1 MNLWKVHQV
10 PLILLLATAVGCGQ
24 VLDRTLSL
32 SNERS
37 SIERTYELTKY
48 LDHQLKEI
56 RNTYLSYLGPPF
68 SDPGF
73 SPPRPN
79 SSSLSVPSAATRVDL
94 WRGLE
99 NGARLAQNQRAYS
112 VLLCAVRE
120 LARSTLCPYLQS
132 SLLHFCSGLSGLLG
146 SISGL
151 MNALGYTLPP
161 HGNLPLSPG
170 YVTPAQGYAPPLSS
184 QYQGVGENSPAP
196 LRSYMPRKQGGQ
208 TTSGV
213 KEGTSQ
219 GDVKRVRER
228 GRRGRRREEEGW
240 VAREEGE
247 KEEGMERWGKR
258 RRLLS
263 VEEETSTKLNYNKNI
278 NNNNMNYT
286 TLKFRDGD
294 GEINQKQ
301 PVLFSSPSL
310 HPRRSMR
317 SEPSSHPGLSPLSLL
332 YQYGGPATEIHSL
345 LAAPVLS
352 SHPVPNDFSRK
363 VEGFWVLR
371 ELQSWLWRSAKDFT
385 RLKKRLRV

>member
-1 MNLWKVHQV
+1 MNRWKVHQV
-10 PLILLLATAVGCGQ
+10 LLILLLAASVGCGQ
-24 VLDRTLSL
+24 VLDHKLSL

-151 MNALGYTLPP
+151 MNSLGYTLPP

-170 YVTPAQGYAPPLSS
+170 YATPAQGYAPPLSS

-196 LRSYMPRKQGGQ
+196 LRSHIPRKQGGQ

-219 GDVKRVRER
+219 GNIKRVRER
-228 GRRGRRREEEGW
+228 GRRGRRRERESW

-263 VEEETSTKLNYNKNI
+263 VEDETSTKLNYNKNI

-286 TLKFRDGD
+286 TLKFGD
-294 GEINQKQ
+294 GEISQKQ

-310 HPRRSMR
+310 HPHRSMR

-332 YQYGGPATEIHSL
+332 YQYGGPAAEVHSL
-345 LAAPVLS
+345 LPAPVLS
-352 SHPVPNDFSRK
+352 SNPVPNDFSRK

>member
-1 MNLWKVHQV
+1 MNHWKVLEV
-10 PLILLLATAVGCGQ
+10 SLILLLAVAAGCGQ
-24 VLDRTLSL
+24 VLDRSLSL

-56 RNTYLSYLGPPF
+56 RDTYLSYLGPPF
-68 SDPGF
+68 NDPGF

-112 VLLCAVRE
+112 ILLCAVRE

-151 MNALGYTLPP
+151 MNALGYTSPP
-161 HGNLPLSPG
+161 YGNLLMSPG
-170 YVTPAQGYAPPLSS
+170 YATPAQGYTPPLLS
-184 QYQGVGENSPAP
+184 QYQGVDENSPAP
-196 LRSYMPRKQGGQ
+196 LRSHMPRNQGVL
-208 TTSGV
+208 GV
-213 KEGTSQ
+213 REGTSHA
-219 GDVKRVRER
+219 DNKRDRERER
-228 GRRGRRREEEGW
+228 GRRGRRREGESW
-240 VAREEGE
+240 VAKEEGE
-247 KEEGMERWGKR
+247 QEEGMERWGKR

-263 VEEETSTKLNYNKNI
+263 VEEETSTKLNYNNNI
-278 NNNNMNYT
+278 NNNNMNST
-286 TLKFRDGD
+286 ILKFGYGD

-301 PVLFSSPSL
+301 PVLFTSLSL

-317 SEPSSHPGLSPLSLL
+317 SVSSSHPGLSPLSLV
-332 YQYGGPATEIHSL
+332 YQYGGSAEVHTL
-345 LAAPVLS
+345 LAAPMLS
-352 SHPVPNDFSRK
+352 SHPAPNDFSRK

-385 RLKKRLRV
+385 RLKRRLRV

>member
-1 MNLWKVHQV
+1 MKMHRWKVDQV
-10 PLILLLATAVGCGQ
+10 AVLLLLLAAVGFAQ
-24 VLDRTLSL
+24 VLDRTLVL
-32 SNERS
+32 SHERS

-56 RNTYLSYLGPPF
+56 RDTYLSYLGPPF

-112 VLLCAVRE
+112 ILLCAVRE

-132 SLLHFCSGLSGLLG
+132 SLMHFCSGLSGLLG

-151 MNALGYTLPP
+151 MNALGYTSLPP
-161 HGNLPLSPG
+161 S
-170 YVTPAQGYAPPLSS
+170 TPAQGYAPLLSS
-184 QYQGVGENSPAP
+184 QFQNSPAP
-196 LRSYMPRKQGGQ
+196 LRSYEPR
-208 TTSGV
+208 GV
-213 KEGTSQ
+213 REGTTRA
-219 GDVKRVRER
+219 DLKR
-228 GRRGRRREEEGW
+228 GRRGRKKEGESW
-240 VAREEGE
+240 AAREERE

-263 VEEETSTKLNYNKNI
+263 VDEENILKL
-278 NNNNMNYT
+278 NMNYT
-286 TLKFRDGD
+286 ALKFG
-294 GEINQKQ
+294 KQ
-301 PVLFSSPSL
+301 PVLFSPASL
-310 HPRRSMR
+310 QHRRAIR
-317 SEPSSHPGLSPLSLL
+317 STHAGLSPLSLL
-332 YQYGGPATEIHSL
+332 YQYGGSAAEVHTL

-352 SHPVPNDFSRK
+352 SRPASNDFSRK

>member
-1 MNLWKVHQV
+1 MV
-10 PLILLLATAVGCGQ
+10 
-24 VLDRTLSL
+24 
-32 SNERS
+32 
-37 SIERTYELTKY
+37 
-48 LDHQLKEI
+48 
-56 RNTYLSYLGPPF
+56 LSYLGPPF

-151 MNALGYTLPP
+151 MNALGYTNQP
-161 HGNLPLSPG
+161 SAG
-170 YVTPAQGYAPPLSS
+170 YETSAQGYAPPLSS
-184 QYQGVGENSPAP
+184 QFLSVSENSPAP
-196 LRSYMPRKQGGQ
+196 LRSYLPKNKGGH
-208 TTSGV
+208 TVSRV
-213 KEGTSQ
+213 REGTTRA
-219 GDVKRVRER
+219 DVKRDRERERPER
-228 GRRGRRREEEGW
+228 GRRGRRK
-240 VAREEGE
+240 EGE
-247 KEEGMERWGKR
+247 SWVPKEEAEKEGGMERWGKR

-263 VEEETSTKLNYNKNI
+263 VEEEQLL
-278 NNNNMNYT
+278 NMNYT
-286 TLKFRDGD
+286 SFKIAGVSRMQL
-294 GEINQKQ
+294 Q
-301 PVLFSSPSL
+301 LFPPTPL
-310 HPRRSMR
+310 HPRRSSR
-317 SEPSSHPGLSPLSLL
+317 SLPSSHSGLSPLSLL
-332 YQYGGPATEIHSL
+332 YQYGGPASELHTL

-352 SHPVPNDFSRK
+352 SPPTPTDFSRK

-385 RLKKRLRV
+385 RLKKRLRI

>member
-1 MNLWKVHQV
+1 MRRWKVAEV
-10 PLILLLATAVGCGQ
+10 AVLLFLVGCVQ
-24 VLDRTLSL
+24 ALDRTLML

-56 RNTYLSYLGPPF
+56 RDTYLSYLGPPF

-112 VLLCAVRE
+112 ILLCAVRE

-151 MNALGYTLPP
+151 MNALGYTNLPP
-161 HGNLPLSPG
+161 STGSA
-170 YVTPAQGYAPPLSS
+170 TPVQGYAPPMSS
-184 QYQGVGENSPAP
+184 QFQGVSENSPAP
-196 LRSYMPRKQGGQ
+196 LRSYVPRNKG
-208 TTSGV
+208 THTASG
-213 KEGTSQ
+213 E
-219 GDVKRVRER
+219 RER
-228 GRRGRRREEEGW
+228 GRRGRRKEVESW
-240 VAREEGE
+240 VAKEEGE

-263 VEEETSTKLNYNKNI
+263 MEEEKMIKL
-278 NNNNMNYT
+278 NNMNYT
-286 TLKFRDGD
+286 TLKVGD
-294 GEINQKQ
+294 GY
-301 PVLFSSPSL
+301 PL
-310 HPRRSMR
+310 HPRRSIR
-317 SEPSSHPGLSPLSLL
+317 SLPSRHDGLSPLSLL
-332 YQYGGPATEIHSL
+332 YQYGGPATEVHAL

-352 SHPVPNDFSRK
+352 SQPTPNDFSRK

-385 RLKKRLRV
+385 RLKKRLRA

>member
-1 MNLWKVHQV
+1 MRRITRNGDLVAV
-10 PLILLLATAVGCGQ
+10 LLLLFSAAVGFAQ
-24 VLDRTLSL
+24 VLDRTLIMTH
-32 SNERS
+32 ERS

-56 RNTYLSYLGPPF
+56 RDTYLSYLGPPF

-151 MNALGYTLPP
+151 MNALGYTNIPP
-161 HGNLPLSPG
+161 S
-170 YVTPAQGYAPPLSS
+170 TPAQGYAPLLSS
-184 QYQGVGENSPAP
+184 QFQDESENSPAP
-196 LRSYMPRKQGGQ
+196 LRSYEPRGIQPA
-208 TTSGV
+208 SAER
-213 KEGTSQ
+213 EGTTRA
-219 GDVKRVRER
+219 DLKRDRDR
-228 GRRGRRREEEGW
+228 GRRARRKE
-240 VAREEGE
+240 EEGE

-263 VEEETSTKLNYNKNI
+263 VDEEKTIQL
-278 NNNNMNYT
+278 NMNYT
-286 TLKFRDGD
+286 ALKLGD
-294 GEINQKQ
+294 GYRKH
-301 PVLFSSPSL
+301 PVLFSSSSLQHRRPVRSIPS
-310 HPRRSMR
+310 
-317 SEPSSHPGLSPLSLL
+317 SPLSLL
-332 YQYGGPATEIHSL
+332 YQYGGPVAEVHSL

-352 SHPVPNDFSRK
+352 SHPAPNDFSRK

-385 RLKKRLRV
+385 RLKKRLRA

>member
-1 MNLWKVHQV
+1 MHRITWKVDQV
-10 PLILLLATAVGCGQ
+10 AVLLLLLAAVGFAQ
-24 VLDRTLSL
+24 VLDRTLVL
-32 SNERS
+32 SHERS

-56 RNTYLSYLGPPF
+56 RDTYLSYLGPPF

-120 LARSTLCPYLQS
+120 LAHSTLCPYLQS

-151 MNALGYTLPP
+151 MNALGYTSLPA
-161 HGNLPLSPG
+161 S
-170 YVTPAQGYAPPLSS
+170 TPAHGYAPLLSS
-184 QYQGVGENSPAP
+184 QFQGVSENSPAP
-196 LRSYMPRKQGGQ
+196 LRSYVPRGIQSA
-208 TTSGV
+208 SGV
-213 KEGTSQ
+213 REGTTRV
-219 GDVKRVRER
+219 DLKRDRER
-228 GRRGRRREEEGW
+228 GRRGRRKEGESK
-240 VAREEGE
+240 EEGE
-247 KEEGMERWGKR
+247 KEKGMERWGKR

-263 VEEETSTKLNYNKNI
+263 VDEEKTIQL
-278 NNNNMNYT
+278 NMNYT
-286 TLKFRDGD
+286 ALKFGD
-294 GEINQKQ
+294 GYRKH

-310 HPRRSMR
+310 QLRRPIR
-317 SEPSSHPGLSPLSLL
+317 SIPSSQAGLSPLSLL
-332 YQYGGPATEIHSL
+332 YQYAEVHSL

>member
-1 MNLWKVHQV
+1 MHRWKVAV
-10 PLILLLATAVGCGQ
+10 LMFLAAVLGCGQ
-24 VLDRTLSL
+24 ALDRTLIL

-56 RNTYLSYLGPPF
+56 RDTYLSYLGPPF

-112 VLLCAVRE
+112 ILLCAVRD

-151 MNALGYTLPP
+151 MNALGYTNLPP
-161 HGNLPLSPG
+161 STG
-170 YVTPAQGYAPPLSS
+170 YATAAQGYAPPMSS
-184 QYQGVGENSPAP
+184 QFQGVSENSPAP
-196 LRSYMPRKQGGQ
+196 LRSYVPRNKGVQ
-208 TTSGV
+208 TASGV
-213 KEGTSQ
+213 REGTTRA
-219 GDVKRVRER
+219 DLKRDRERER
-228 GRRGRRREEEGW
+228 GRRGRRKEGESW
-240 VAREEGE
+240 VAKEEGE

-263 VEEETSTKLNYNKNI
+263 MEEEKTLKLI
-278 NNNNMNYT
+278 NNMNYT
-286 TLKFRDGD
+286 TLKVGD
-294 GEINQKQ
+294 GYRKQ
-301 PVLFSSPSL
+301 PLLFSLPSL
-310 HPRRSMR
+310 HPRRSSR
-317 SEPSSHPGLSPLSLL
+317 SIPSPNAGLSPLSLL
-332 YQYGGPATEIHSL
+332 YQYGGPAAEVHTL

-352 SHPVPNDFSRK
+352 SHPAPNDFSRK

-385 RLKKRLRV
+385 RLKKRLRA

>member
-1 MNLWKVHQV
+1 MHRRKVRQI
-10 PLILLLATAVGCGQ
+10 LLMLLLAAASGFGQ

-56 RNTYLSYLGPPF
+56 RDTYLSYLGPPF

-151 MNALGYTLPP
+151 MNALGYTSPP
-161 HGNLPLSPG
+161 NGNLPA
-170 YVTPAQGYAPPLSS
+170 TPAQGYAQPMS
-184 QYQGVGENSPAP
+184 QFQGMIENSPAP
-196 LRSYMPRKQGGQ
+196 LRSYAPRNRGVQGAR
-208 TTSGV
+208 
-213 KEGTSQ
+213 Q
-219 GDVKRVRER
+219 GASRADIKRDRDRAER
-228 GRRGRRREEEGW
+228 GRRGRRKEGESWVAKEEG
-240 VAREEGE
+240 A

-263 VEEETSTKLNYNKNI
+263 FEEEKTAKVNYIKHTY
-278 NNNNMNYT
+278 NNMNHT
-286 TLKFRDGD
+286 IVKFGSRK
-294 GEINQKQ
+294 E
-301 PVLFSSPSL
+301 PLLFSSP
-310 HPRRSMR
+310 RRIMR
-317 SEPSSHPGLSPLSLL
+317 SIQSSHSGLSPLSLL
-332 YQYGGPATEIHSL
+332 YQYGGPAADVHTL
-345 LAAPVLS
+345 LGAPVLS